1 MRGGRAWAPWAP
13 CPACS
18 CHPLRPLSDQ
28 EVLTDVRTLVSEAGY
43 TPQDPRELCGRLL
56 TTCYMASENSSQ
68 ETSDRARELAQQI
81 GR

>member
-1 MRGGRAWAPWAP
+1 MLA
-13 CPACS
+13 
-18 CHPLRPLSDQ
+18 
-28 EVLTDVRTLVSEAGY
+28 DVRAITSQVSY

-68 ETSDRARELAQQI
+68 ETSGRAGELAEQI